1 MLRNAQTC
9 TVHYR
14 GAFQRNAGRGRQAGC
29 NFVVRRLFGVVSDG
43 IGMVRPLSADAAEKS
58 RSFCGI
64 RGAACCRAPSMD
76 SAGAYR
82 TNQEGW

>member
-1 MLRNAQTC
+1 
-9 TVHYR
+9 VHDASSKFDATR
-14 GAFQRNAGRGRQAGC
+14 FNDMPVAVGERAATLSCA
-29 NFVVRRLFGVVSDG
+29 RLFEVASGG
-43 IGMVRPLSADAAEKS
+43 IAMVRPLSADAAEKS